1 MSTLAENLQHG
12 YLAPA
17 VEAAAEKSEPE
28 VASLTDLFM
37 ESRPSLGNPISP
49 YQFFATLVPK
59 SEMTRGRN
67 AARSALRTARTSIT
81 SWVSAPATGLK

>member
-17 VEAAAEKSEPE
+17 VEAAAEKSETE

-37 ESRPSLGNPISP
+37 ESRP
-49 YQFFATLVPK
+49 FAEAVLV
-59 SEMTRGRN
+59 
-67 AARSALRTARTSIT
+67 
-81 SWVSAPATGLK
+81 

>member
-17 VEAAAEKSEPE
+17 VEAAAEKSETE

-37 ESRPSLGNPISP
+37 ESRPSPSSSMTPTGSCPMTKP
-49 YQFFATLVPK
+49 GTHRVFAAHD
-59 SEMTRGRN
+59 MQIR
-67 AARSALRTARTSIT
+67 
-81 SWVSAPATGLK
+81 